1 METVIVTGG
10 SSGIGRALCAALA
23 QRGFAVLAVAR
34 RASALQ
40 SLVEAFPGV
49 IQAVVADVATPE
61 GRDAV
66 AAALG
71 PDQPLRFLVHNA
83 GTLEPIGPLTDLS
96 VNALRAHFA
105 VNLEAPLFLSQRL
118 LPRLSGGRILH
129 VSSGAAHHAYAGWG
143 PYCMSKAALHMLYQT
158 WREELA
164 DRAIRVGSA
173 RPGVVDTAMQSL
185 IRSTPAARFPR
196 VDRFERLHR
205 DGQLRRPEDVA
216 RFLAWLLLAL
226 EDTAFDAAEWDIGE
240 CEDRWRAFIQ

>member
-83 GTLEPIGPLTDLS
+83 GTLEPIGPLTDP
-96 VNALRAHFA
+96 RAKF
-105 VNLEAPLFLSQRL
+105 
-118 LPRLSGGRILH
+118 
-129 VSSGAAHHAYAGWG
+129 
-143 PYCMSKAALHMLYQT
+143 
-158 WREELA
+158 
-164 DRAIRVGSA
+164 DRACA
-173 RPGVVDTAMQSL
+173 RLPYSCNTVPSRHRHGAP
-185 IRSTPAARFPR
+185 RPRKHAGYARR
-196 VDRFERLHR
+196 
-205 DGQLRRPEDVA
+205 
-216 RFLAWLLLAL
+216 
-226 EDTAFDAAEWDIGE
+226 
-240 CEDRWRAFIQ
+240 